1 MAGERWPV
9 AVEAKALLRASLLD
23 VGPRA
28 TTSGCSTSAT
38 LIEQA
43 SLIYAHR
50 APCGWLQK
58 IGWSLLVMEIVCY
71 FSFARRLYDM
81 NEKMMDVCYYATL
94 SPSLYHAAT
103 SFHYSIVSYHSPPDC
118 PLYYLS

>member
-9 AVEAKALLRASLLD
+9 VVEAKALIWASLLD

-38 LIEQA
+38 LTEQA
-43 SLIYAHR
+43 SLIFAHR
-50 APCGWLQK
+50 APCGWSQR
-58 IGWSLLVMEIVCY
+58 IGWSPPVMEIVCY

-81 NEKMMDVCYYATL
+81 NENMMDVCYCATS

-103 SFHYSIVSYHSPPDC
+103 SFHYSIVSYHSPPGY
-118 PLYYLS
+118 PLHYLS